1 MSSETT
7 IDAPR
12 RRNFFRRHL
21 ALTSLLVLVL
31 LVIGAAGGFVLW
43 INHQI
48 GSIPRFDAGISAPPG
63 NGGGGGGGGDGTTPP
78 DSGRPLNVL
87 LLGAD
92 NGNSPLTVEKD
103 LANGNWTPGAH
114 RSDTMIV
121 AHVSANRQSIQMV
134 SIPRDS
140 WVRVDGFPGDI
151 GGYAKINAAFSWG
164 GPPLA
169 VKTVQQLTG
178 LHIDHV
184 AIIDWTGFKDLST
197 ALGGVRV
204 YIPHTVYD
212 SSQHVTWHHGWQT
225 LEGDRALQ
233 YVRMRHGLPNGDF
246 DRIKRQQNFMRAVM
260 DKLLSSGTTRN
271 PIRLTKVL
279 GAVTS
284 NLMVD
289 NTWSNSEIRSLAWQ
303 LRNLHSSEVKFTTAP
318 LGSYD
323 VVGGQDIVRLDPQK
337 SRQLFTDLGHGQL
350 QRYLAKYPGS
360 GLPSPT
366 SIN

>member
-1 MSSETT
+1 MSSEAT

-21 ALTSLLVLVL
+21 ALTSLLILIL

-48 GSIPRFDAGISAPPG
+48 GTIPRFNAGITAPSA
-63 NGGGGGGGGDGTTPP
+63 NGGGGGGGGNPPP

-92 NGNSPLTVEKD
+92 NGNGHLTLQND
-103 LANGNWTPGAH
+103 LADGKWTPGAH
-114 RSDTMIV
+114 RSDTIII
-121 AHVSANRQSIQMV
+121 AHISANRQSIQMV

-151 GGYAKINAAFSWG
+151 GGDAKINAAFSWG

-169 VKTVQQLTG
+169 VKTVQQVTG

-184 AIIDWTGFKDLST
+184 AIIDWTGFRDLST

-212 SSQHVTWHHGWQT
+212 DSQHVTWHQGWQNV
-225 LEGDRALQ
+225 EGERALQ

-271 PIRLTKVL
+271 PIKLMHVVS
-279 GAVTS
+279 AITS

-289 NTWSNSEIRSLAWQ
+289 DTWSNSEIRTLALQ

-318 LGSYD
+318 FGSYD
-323 VVGGQDIVRLDPQK
+323 VVGGQDIVRLDAQK
-337 SRQLFTDLGHGQL
+337 SKELFTDLGHGQL

-360 GLPSPT
+360 GLPSQT
-366 SIN
+366 AIN